1 MRSGAQ
7 LDAPSQLHGGRP
19 AGAQFQRRL
28 RVRVR
33 GPVPQTREAPIGP
46 PIGRIAMGMIALIIV
61 AVVAACLLMVWSLCR
76 AAALGDEIAE
86 NLRKEAGHEGE

>member
-1 MRSGAQ
+1 MCRKCEGG
-7 LDAPSQLHGGRP
+7 LDSFIEIHCLSSPLKNRIG
-19 AGAQFQRRL
+19 
-28 RVRVR
+28 
-33 GPVPQTREAPIGP
+33 GP

-86 NLRKEAGHEGE
+86 NLRKEAGHEG